1 MTPVTSRAQ
10 HSAFELPAEVRELKA
25 RAAEFVEREI
35 RPVEEKVAK
44 TESIDR
50 ADIAMLRKKAR
61 AAGFAMLNMPVRY
74 GGKDLSML
82 GQVAIE
88 EEAGKATNGLGFT
101 VADRGPRELVEIA
114 TEDQV
119 QRFVM
124 PVIRGEAR
132 EAWAVTEP
140 GAGSDVSAI
149 NARAERDGDQWV
161 INAEKWFVTDA
172 DTAAFFIVLAWA
184 GRARAGASSRDS
196 VAGAPEE
203 QSLFLVRRDNPGVH
217 FDRFPHFMH
226 DPYISKHAEMRFVDC
241 RVGDADRVPA
251 SGAEGAKAWFTAE
264 RLFIAA
270 RSCGTAERVIELA
283 RSWAQERIAYGHPI
297 ADYQGVQFPLADSL
311 TELAAARLLT
321 YYAAA
326 EFDRGGDP
334 RIAHGK
340 AAMAKLFASEM
351 VARVTDRAVQIFG
364 GRGFMTEHPVNR
376 YYREVRVD
384 RIWEGTSE
392 IQRLII
398 ARGLFKRGAAP
409 YVS

>member
-1 MTPVTSRAQ
+1 VSQASVQDRSQAALF
-10 HSAFELPAEVRELKA
+10 SLPPEIRELKQ
-25 RAAEFVEREI
+25 RAVAFVEREI
-35 RPVEEKVAK
+35 RPVEEKVAR
-44 TESIDR
+44 TETIDPQ
-50 ADIAMLRKKAR
+50 DIAMLRTKAR
-61 AAGFAMLNMPVRY
+61 AAGFSMLNMPVRY
-74 GGKDLSML
+74 GGKDISML
-82 GQVAIE
+82 AQVAIE
-88 EEAGKATNGLGFT
+88 EEAGRATNGLGFL

-132 EAWAVTEP
+132 EAWAITEP
-140 GAGSDVSAI
+140 GAGSDVNGIVS
-149 NARAERDGDQWV
+149 RAVRQGPGWV
-161 INAEKWFVTDA
+161 INGEKWFVTDA
-172 DTAAFFIVLAWA
+172 DKAAFFIVLAWA
-184 GRARAGASSRDS
+184 G
-196 VAGAPEE
+196 EE
-203 QSLFLVRRDNPGVH
+203 QALFLVRKDNPGVH
-217 FDRFPHFMH
+217 FIRMPHFMH

-241 RVGDADRVPA
+241 QVPDADRVPA
-251 SGAEGAKAWFTAE
+251 GGQDGARAWFTAE

-270 RSCGTAERVIELA
+270 RSCGTAERVIELT
-283 RSWAQERIAYGHPI
+283 RTWAQERVAYGHPI

-321 YYAAA
+321 YAAA
-326 EFDRGGDP
+326 EAFDRGGDQ
-334 RIAHGK
+334 RVAHGK

-351 VARVTDRAVQIFG
+351 VARVTDRALQIFG

-398 ARGLFKRGAAP
+398 ARGLFKRGAAA
-409 YVS
+409 YAG

>member
-1 MTPVTSRAQ
+1 MKTPVTDRAQ
-10 HSAFELPAEVRELKA
+10 PAVFELPPEVRELKA

-44 TESIDR
+44 TEAIDR
-50 ADIAMLRKKAR
+50 ADIDMLRKKAR

-119 QRFVM
+119 QRFVV
-124 PVIRGEAR
+124 PIIRGEAR

-140 GAGSDVSAI
+140 GAGSDVGAI
-149 NARAERDGDQWV
+149 SARAVRDGDSWV

-184 GRARAGASSRDS
+184 G
-196 VAGAPEE
+196 EE
-203 QSLFLVRRDNPGVH
+203 QSLFLVKRDNPGVH
-217 FDRFPHFMH
+217 FDRLPHFMH

-241 RVGDADRVPA
+241 RVGDEDRVPA

-283 RSWAQERIAYGHPI
+283 RAWAQERIAYGHSI

-326 EFDRGGDP
+326 EFDRGGDH

-351 VARVTDRAVQIFG
+351 VGRVTDRALQIFG

-409 YVS
+409 YIS

>member
-1 MTPVTSRAQ
+1 VTTPAGDRTHVAEFQ
-10 HSAFELPAEVRELKA
+10 LPAYVRELKA
-25 RAAEFVEREI
+25 RAADFVEREI

-50 ADIAMLRKKAR
+50 DDVAMLRKKAR

-114 TEDQV
+114 TEDQI

-124 PVIRGEAR
+124 PIMKGEAR

-149 NARAERDGDQWV
+149 SARAERDGDGWV
-161 INAEKWFVTDA
+161 INAQKWFVTDA

-184 GRARAGASSRDS
+184 GEDQA
-196 VAGAPEE
+196 
-203 QSLFLVRRDNPGVH
+203 LFLVRRENPGVH
-217 FDRFPHFMH
+217 FDRLPQFMH

-241 RVGDADRVPA
+241 RVGDEDRVPT

-283 RSWAQERIAYGHPI
+283 RSWALERVAYGHPI
-297 ADYQGVQFPLADSL
+297 ADYQGVEFPLADSL

-351 VARVTDRAVQIFG
+351 VGRVTDRALQIFG

-398 ARGLFKRGAAP
+398 ARGLFKRGVAP
-409 YVS
+409 YTS

>member
-1 MTPVTSRAQ
+1 VKTPVTVRTQ
-10 HSAFELPAEVRELKA
+10 PIAFELPAELRELKA
-25 RAAEFVEREI
+25 RAAAFVEKEI
-35 RPVEEKVAK
+35 WPIEEKVAK
-44 TESIDR
+44 AEAIDP
-50 ADIAMLRKKAR
+50 ADWAMLRKKAR
-61 AAGFAMLNMPVRY
+61 AAGFSMLNMPVRL

-88 EEAGKATNGLGFT
+88 EEAGRATNGLGFA
-101 VADRGPRELVEIA
+101 VADRGPRELIEIA
-114 TEDQV
+114 SEDQV
-119 QRFVM
+119 QRFVV
-124 PVIRGEAR
+124 PIIRGGAR

-149 NARAERDGDQWV
+149 RARAERDGDEWV

-184 GRARAGASSRDS
+184 GE
-196 VAGAPEE
+196 V
-203 QSLFLVRRDNPGVH
+203 QSLFLVRSDNPGVH
-217 FDRFPHFMH
+217 IDRLPHFMH
-226 DPYISKHAEMRFVDC
+226 DPYVSKHAEMRFVDC
-241 RVGDADRVPA
+241 RVSEQDRVPT
-251 SGAEGAKAWFTAE
+251 SGEEGARAWFTAE

-283 RSWAQERIAYGHPI
+283 RSWAQDRVAYGHAI
-297 ADYQGVQFPLADSL
+297 ADYQGVQFPLADSV

-326 EFDRGGDP
+326 EFDRGGDQ

-351 VARVTDRAVQIFG
+351 VARVTDRALQIFG

>member
-1 MTPVTSRAQ
+1 
-10 HSAFELPAEVRELKA
+10 
-25 RAAEFVEREI
+25 VEREI
-35 RPVEEKVAK
+35 RPIEEKVAK

-50 ADIAMLRKKAR
+50 ADVALLRKKAR
-61 AAGFAMLNMPVRY
+61 AAGFAMLNMPARH

-88 EEAGKATNGLGFT
+88 EEAGKATNGLGFV
-101 VADRGPRELVEIA
+101 VADRGPRELAEIA

-119 QRFVM
+119 QRFIV
-124 PVIRGEAR
+124 PIIRGEAR

-140 GAGSDVSAI
+140 AAGSDVNAI
-149 NARAERDGDQWV
+149 RARAERDGDQWV
-161 INAEKWFVTDA
+161 INAEKWFVTDG
-172 DTAAFFIVLAWA
+172 DNAAFLIVLAWA
-184 GRARAGASSRDS
+184 GD
-196 VAGAPEE
+196 E
-203 QSLFLVRRDNPGVH
+203 QALFLVRRDNPGVH
-217 FDRFPHFMH
+217 IDRLPRFMH
-226 DPYISKHAEMRFVDC
+226 DPYISNHAEMRFVDC
-241 RVGDADRVPA
+241 RVGDEDRVPS
-251 SGAEGAKAWFTAE
+251 SGAEGAKAWFSAE

-283 RSWAQERIAYGHPI
+283 RSWAQDRVAYGHPI

-321 YYAAA
+321 YYAAV

-334 RIAHGK
+334 RVAHVK

-392 IQRLII
+392 IQRMII
-398 ARGLFKRGAAP
+398 ARGLLKRGAAP
-409 YVS
+409 YIS

>member
-1 MTPVTSRAQ
+1 MTYT
-10 HSAFELPAEVRELKA
+10 LPDDIKELKR
-25 RAAEFVEREI
+25 RALEFVETEI
-35 RPVEEKVAK
+35 RPVESKVAA
-44 TESIDR
+44 TEAIDP
-50 ADIAMLRKKAR
+50 ADVVMLRRKAR
-61 AAGFAMLNMPVRY
+61 AAGFSMLNMPEKY

-88 EEAGKATNGLGFT
+88 EEAGKATNGLGFA

-119 QRFVM
+119 RRFIM

-140 GAGSDVSAI
+140 GAGSDVGAI
-149 NARAERDGDQWV
+149 SARAERQGGDWV

-184 GRARAGASSRDS
+184 GD
-196 VAGAPEE
+196 E
-203 QSLFLVRRDNPGVH
+203 QALFLVRRDNPGVQ
-217 FDRFPHFMH
+217 FLRFPHFMH
-226 DPYISKHAEMRFVDC
+226 DPYISKHAEMKFVDC
-241 RVGDADRVPA
+241 RVPDSDRVPA
-251 SGAEGAKAWFTAE
+251 SGQEGAKAWFTAE

-270 RSCGTAERVIELA
+270 RSCGTAERVIELSRA
-283 RSWAQERIAYGHPI
+283 WAQERVAYGHPI
-297 ADYQGVQFPLADSL
+297 AEYQGVQFPLADSL

-321 YYAAA
+321 YYAAEA
-326 EFDRGGDP
+326 FDQGGDA
-334 RIAHGK
+334 RVVHGK

-351 VARVTDRAVQIFG
+351 IARVTDRALQIFG
-364 GRGFMTEHPVNR
+364 GRGFMTEHVVNR

-398 ARGLFKRGAAP
+398 ARGLLKRGAAP
-409 YVS
+409 YIS

>member
-1 MTPVTSRAQ
+1 MKETVSGRTQPAPFV
-10 HSAFELPAEVRELKA
+10 LPGEVRELKMRAGEFVKNEIWPIEAKVA
-25 RAAEFVEREI
+25 RAE
-35 RPVEEKVAK
+35 
-44 TESIDR
+44 TIDP
-50 ADIAMLRKKAR
+50 ADLAMLRKKAR
-61 AAGFAMLNMPVRY
+61 AAGFSMLNLPVRL
-74 GGKDLSML
+74 GGRDLSML

-88 EEAGKATNGLGFT
+88 EEAGKATNGLGFA

-114 TEDQV
+114 TEDQI

-124 PVIRGEAR
+124 PIARGEAR

-149 NARAERDGDQWV
+149 RATAVRDGDDW
-161 INAEKWFVTDA
+161 ILNAEKWFVTDA

-184 GRARAGASSRDS
+184 G
-196 VAGAPEE
+196 EE

-217 FDRFPHFMH
+217 IDRLPHFMH
-226 DPYISKHAEMRFVDC
+226 DPYISKHAEMRFVEC
-241 RVGDADRVPA
+241 RVNDQDRVPA
-251 SGAEGAKAWFTAE
+251 SGEEGARAWFTAE

-270 RSCGTAERVIELA
+270 RSCGTAERVIDLA
-283 RSWAQERIAYGHPI
+283 SSWAQERVAYGRPI
-297 ADYQGVQFPLADSL
+297 SDYQGVQFPLADSL

-321 YYAAA
+321 YHAAA
-326 EFDRGGDP
+326 EFDADGDP

-364 GRGFMTEHPVNR
+364 GRGFMTENPVNR

-398 ARGLFKRGAAP
+398 ARGLLKRGAAP
-409 YVS
+409 YLS

>member
-1 MTPVTSRAQ
+1 MKETVAQ
-10 HSAFELPAEVRELKA
+10 PAAFVLPPEVRELKR
-25 RAAEFVEREI
+25 RAGAFVEKEI
-35 RPVEEKVAK
+35 WPIEEKVAK
-44 TESIDR
+44 AEAIDR
-50 ADIAMLRKKAR
+50 DDLAMLRKKAR
-61 AAGFAMLNMPVRY
+61 AAGFSMLNMPVHL

-88 EEAGKATNGLGFT
+88 EEAGKATNGLGFA
-101 VADRGPRELVEIA
+101 VADRGPRELVDIA

-149 NARAERDGDQWV
+149 RAAAVRDGDGWV
-161 INAEKWFVTDA
+161 LNAEKWFVTDA

-184 GRARAGASSRDS
+184 GK
-196 VAGAPEE
+196 E
-203 QSLFLVRRDNPGVH
+203 QALFLVRRDNPGVRI
-217 FDRFPHFMH
+217 DRLPRFMH

-241 RVGDADRVPA
+241 RVGDEDRVPS
-251 SGAEGAKAWFTAE
+251 SGDEGAKAWFTAE

-270 RSCGTAERVIELA
+270 RSCGTAERVIDLA
-283 RSWAQERIAYGHPI
+283 TTWAQERIAYGRPI

-321 YYAAA
+321 YHAAA
-326 EFDRGGDP
+326 EFDSGTDHRV
-334 RIAHGK
+334 AHGK

-351 VARVTDRAVQIFG
+351 VARVTDRALQIFG
-364 GRGFMTEHPVNR
+364 GRGFMTENPINR

-398 ARGLFKRGAAP
+398 ARGLFKRGAGTYLP
-409 YVS
+409 

>member
-1 MTPVTSRAQ
+1 MSKIADRA
-10 HSAFELPAEVRELKA
+10 SASFQLPSDVRELKA
-25 RAAEFVEREI
+25 RALEFVEREI
-35 RPVEEKVAK
+35 RPIEEKVAK
-44 TESIDR
+44 TEEIDP
-50 ADIAMLRKKAR
+50 ADWAMLRSKAR
-61 AAGFAMLNMPVRY
+61 AAGFSMLNMPVRY

-88 EEAGKATNGLGFT
+88 EEAGKATNGLGFA
-101 VADRGPRELVEIA
+101 VADRGPRELVEMA
-114 TEDQV
+114 TQDQI

-124 PVIRGEAR
+124 PVIRGETR

-140 GAGSDVSAI
+140 GAGSDVSGIKAK
-149 NARAERDGDQWV
+149 AERHGDEWV

-172 DTAAFFIVLAWA
+172 DKAEFFIVLAWA
-184 GRARAGASSRDS
+184 GED
-196 VAGAPEE
+196 
-203 QSLFLVRRDNPGVH
+203 QNLFLVHRDNPGVK
-217 FDRFPHFMH
+217 FDRFPAFMH

-241 RVGDADRVPA
+241 RVPEADRVPA
-251 SGAEGAKAWFTAE
+251 SGEEGAKAWFTAE

-270 RSCGTAERVIELA
+270 RSCGTAERVIELTRA
-283 RSWAQERIAYGHPI
+283 WAKERVANGHPI
-297 ADYQGVQFPLADSL
+297 ADYQGVSFPLADSL

-321 YYAAA
+321 YYAAE

-351 VARVTDRAVQIFG
+351 VARVTDRALQIFG
-364 GRGFMTEHPVNR
+364 GRGFMTEHVINR

-392 IQRLII
+392 IQRVII
-398 ARGLFKRGAAP
+398 SRGLMKRGVAA

>member
-1 MTPVTSRAQ
+1 VKETVGEMTQPA
-10 HSAFELPAEVRELKA
+10 AFVLPADVLALKT
-25 RAAEFVEREI
+25 RAADFVEKEI
-35 RPVEEKVAK
+35 WPVEAKVAK
-44 TESIDR
+44 AEAIDP
-50 ADIAMLRKKAR
+50 ADVAMLRRKAR
-61 AAGFAMLNMPVRY
+61 AAGFSMLNMPTRL

-88 EEAGKATNGLGFT
+88 EQAGKATNGLGFA

-114 TEDQV
+114 SEDQV

-124 PVIRGEAR
+124 PIMRGEAR

-140 GAGSDVSAI
+140 GAGSDVSAV
-149 NARAERDGDQWV
+149 RATAVRAGDGWV
-161 INAEKWFVTDA
+161 LNGEKWFVTDA

-184 GRARAGASSRDS
+184 G
-196 VAGAPEE
+196 EE
-203 QSLFLVRRDNPGVH
+203 QTLFLVRRDNPGVH
-217 FDRFPHFMH
+217 IDRYPRFMH

-241 RVGDADRVPA
+241 HVKDEDRVPA
-251 SGAEGAKAWFTAE
+251 SGEEGAKAWFTAE

-270 RSCGTAERVIELA
+270 RSCGTAERVIGLA
-283 RSWAQERIAYGHPI
+283 SSWAQERIAYGPPI

-321 YYAAA
+321 YHAAA
-326 EFDRGGDP
+326 EFDAGGDP
-334 RIAHGK
+334 RVAHGK

-351 VARVTDRAVQIFG
+351 VARVTDRAVQILG
-364 GRGFMTEHPVNR
+364 GRGFMTENPVNR

-398 ARGLFKRGAAP
+398 ARGLFKRGASTYLA
-409 YVS
+409 

>member
-1 MTPVTSRAQ
+1 MKETVAQ
-10 HSAFELPAEVRELKA
+10 PAAFVLPADVLELKRRA
-25 RAAEFVEREI
+25 RDFVAKEI
-35 RPVEEKVAK
+35 WPVEEKVAQ
-44 TESIDR
+44 TEAIDPSDL
-50 ADIAMLRKKAR
+50 AILRKKAR
-61 AAGFAMLNMPVRY
+61 AAGFSMLNMPVRL

-88 EEAGKATNGLGFT
+88 EEAGRATNGLGFA

-114 TEDQV
+114 SEDQI

-124 PVIRGEAR
+124 PIIRGETR

-140 GAGSDVSAI
+140 GAGSDVTAI
-149 NARAERDGDQWV
+149 RARAVREGNEWV
-161 INAEKWFVTDA
+161 LNAEKWFVTDA

-184 GRARAGASSRDS
+184 GESQA
-196 VAGAPEE
+196 
-203 QSLFLVRRDNPGVH
+203 LFLVRRDNPGVH
-217 FDRFPHFMH
+217 IDRLPRFMH

-241 RVGDADRVPA
+241 RVGEEDRVPA
-251 SGAEGAKAWFTAE
+251 SGEEGAKAWFTAE

-283 RSWAQERIAYGHPI
+283 SAWAQDRVAYGRAI

-321 YYAAA
+321 YHAAA
-326 EFDRGGDP
+326 EFDSGADP

-351 VARVTDRAVQIFG
+351 VSRVTDRALQIFG

-409 YVS
+409 YLG

>member
-1 MTPVTSRAQ
+1 MKTPVTQPSHLAV
-10 HSAFELPAEVRELKA
+10 FELPAELRELKT

-44 TESIDR
+44 TETIDP
-50 ADIAMLRKKAR
+50 ADVAMLRKKAR
-61 AAGFAMLNMPVRY
+61 AAGFSMLNMPVRY

-88 EEAGKATNGLGFT
+88 EEAGKATNGLGFAI
-101 VADRGPRELVEIA
+101 ADRGPRELVEIA

-119 QRFVM
+119 QRFVV

-149 NARAERDGDQWV
+149 RARAVRAGDEWV

-184 GRARAGASSRDS
+184 GED
-196 VAGAPEE
+196 

-241 RVGDADRVPA
+241 RVKDEDRVPA
-251 SGAEGAKAWFTAE
+251 SGSEGAKAWFTAE

-283 RSWAQERIAYGHPI
+283 REWAQGRTAFGQPI

-351 VARVTDRAVQIFG
+351 VARVTDRALQIFG

>member
-1 MTPVTSRAQ
+1 MKAPTTEGSEPGS
-10 HSAFELPAEVRELKA
+10 FELPLEVRELKA
-25 RAAEFVEREI
+25 RAAAFVENEI

-44 TESIDR
+44 TEAIDP
-50 ADIAMLRKKAR
+50 ADIAMLRKKSR
-61 AAGFAMLNMPVRY
+61 AAGFAMLNMPVRL

-119 QRFVM
+119 QRFVV

-140 GAGSDVSAI
+140 GAGSDVGAI
-149 NARAERDGDQWV
+149 AAHAVRDGDEWV

-184 GRARAGASSRDS
+184 GQ
-196 VAGAPEE
+196 E
-203 QSLFLVRRDNPGVH
+203 QTLFLVRRDNPGVH
-217 FDRFPHFMH
+217 FDRMPHFMH

-241 RVGDADRVPA
+241 RVSDEDRVPS
-251 SGAEGAKAWFTAE
+251 SGAEGARAWFTAE

-283 RSWAQERIAYGHPI
+283 RAWAQERVAYGSAI

-326 EFDRGGDP
+326 DFDRGGDP
-334 RIAHGK
+334 RITHGK

-351 VARVTDRAVQIFG
+351 AARVTDRALQIFG
-364 GRGFMTEHPVNR
+364 GRGFMTEHVVNR

>member
-1 MTPVTSRAQ
+1 MKQVIDRAQ
-10 HSAFELPAEVRELKA
+10 PASFELPADIRELKT
-25 RAAEFVEREI
+25 RAAQFVEKEI

-44 TESIDR
+44 TETFDL
-50 ADIAMLRKKAR
+50 ADFAMLRKKAR
-61 AAGFAMLNMPVRY
+61 AAGFSMLNMPEKY

-88 EEAGKATNGLGFT
+88 EEAGKATNGLGFA

-114 TEDQV
+114 SNDQV

-124 PVIRGEAR
+124 PVIRGDSR

-149 NARAERDGDQWV
+149 RTRAVRDGDNWV
-161 INAEKWFVTDA
+161 INGEKWFVTDA

-184 GRARAGASSRDS
+184 GN
-196 VAGAPEE
+196 E
-203 QSLFLVRRDNPGVH
+203 QALFLVRRDNPGVH
-217 FDRFPHFMH
+217 FDRMPHFMH
-226 DPYISKHAEMRFVDC
+226 DPYVSKHAEMRFVDC
-241 RVGDADRVPA
+241 RVPAADRVPS
-251 SGAEGAKAWFTAE
+251 SGDEGAKAWFTAE

-283 RSWAQERIAYGHPI
+283 RTWAQERVAYGHPI
-297 ADYQGVQFPLADSL
+297 ADYEGIQFPLADSL

-321 YYAAA
+321 YYAAV

-334 RIAHGK
+334 RVAHGK

-351 VARVTDRAVQIFG
+351 VGRVTDRAVQIFG
-364 GRGFMTEHPVNR
+364 GRGFMTEHVVNR

>member
-1 MTPVTSRAQ
+1 VKEGVTERIQ
-10 HSAFELPAEVRELKA
+10 PGAFVLPHDVRELKR
-25 RAAEFVEREI
+25 RAADFVEKEI
-35 RPVEEKVAK
+35 WPIEEKVAK
-44 TESIDR
+44 AEAIDP
-50 ADIAMLRKKAR
+50 ADLAMLRKKAR
-61 AAGFAMLNMPVRY
+61 AAGFSMLNMPARL

-88 EEAGKATNGLGFT
+88 EEAGRATNGLGFA

-114 TEDQV
+114 SEDQV

-124 PVIRGEAR
+124 PIMRGEAR

-140 GAGSDVSAI
+140 GAGSDVNAIRASAV
-149 NARAERDGDQWV
+149 RDGDDWV

-184 GRARAGASSRDS
+184 G
-196 VAGAPEE
+196 EE

-217 FDRFPHFMH
+217 IDRLPHFMH

-241 RVGDADRVPA
+241 RVKDEDRVPA
-251 SGAEGAKAWFTAE
+251 SGEEGAKAWFTAE

-270 RSCGTAERVIELA
+270 RSCGTAERVIDLA
-283 RSWAQERIAYGHPI
+283 RSWAQERVAYGHVI

-321 YYAAA
+321 YHAAA
-326 EFDRGGDP
+326 EFDSEGDP
-334 RIAHGK
+334 RVAHGK

-351 VARVTDRAVQIFG
+351 VSRVTDRALQIFG
-364 GRGFMTEHPVNR
+364 GRGFMTEHVVNR

-398 ARGLFKRGAAP
+398 ARGLFKRGIAP

>member
-1 MTPVTSRAQ
+1 VSEVQ
-10 HSAFELPAEVRELKA
+10 EVVSLFELPPDIRDLKAKA
-25 RAAEFVEREI
+25 RAFIQREI
-35 RPVEEKVAK
+35 WPLEEKVAR
-44 TESIDR
+44 TEKIDP
-50 ADIAMLRKKAR
+50 ADLKPVRAR
-61 AAGFAMLNMPVRY
+61 ARAEGFSLLNMPERL
-74 GGKDLSML
+74 GGKDLPML
-82 GQVAIE
+82 ALVGIE
-88 EEAGKATNGLGFT
+88 EEAGWATNGLGFI

-114 TEDQV
+114 TADQI
-119 QRFVM
+119 QRFVA
-124 PVIRGEAR
+124 PVLQTETR
-132 EAWAVTEP
+132 EAWAITEP

-149 NARAERDGDQWV
+149 STRAVKDGSDWV
-161 INAEKWFVTDA
+161 LNGEKWFVTDA
-172 DTAAFFIVLAWA
+172 DKASFFIVLAWA
-184 GRARAGASSRDS
+184 GD
-196 VAGAPEE
+196 E
-203 QSLFLVRRDNPGVH
+203 QSMFLVRRENPGVQ
-217 FDRFPHFMH
+217 FVRFPAFMH
-226 DPYISKHAEMRFVDC
+226 DPYISKHAEMKFVDC
-241 RVGDADRVPA
+241 RVPDADRVPS
-251 SGAEGAKAWFTAE
+251 SGEQGAKAWFTAE

-270 RSCGTAERVIELA
+270 RACGSAERLIELA
-283 RSWAQERIAYGHPI
+283 RSWVQERVAYGHPI

-351 VARVTDRAVQIFG
+351 IGRVTDRALQLFG
-364 GRGFMTEHPVNR
+364 GRGFMLEHVANR

-398 ARGLFKRGAAP
+398 ARGLLKRGPAP

>member
-1 MTPVTSRAQ
+1 VKPTITDRTQQAPFV
-10 HSAFELPAEVRELKA
+10 LPADVRELKA
-25 RAAEFVEREI
+25 KAAEFVEKEI
-35 RPVEEKVAK
+35 WPVEEKVAK
-44 TESIDR
+44 AEAIDP
-50 ADIAMLRKKAR
+50 ADLAMLRKKAR
-61 AAGFAMLNMPVRY
+61 AAGFSMLNMPSRL

-88 EEAGKATNGLGFT
+88 EEAGRATNGLGFA

-114 TEDQV
+114 SEDQI
-119 QRFVM
+119 QRYVM
-124 PVIRGEAR
+124 PIMRGETR

-140 GAGSDVSAI
+140 GAGSDVTAI
-149 NARAERDGDQWV
+149 RARAVREGDDWI

-172 DTAAFFIVLAWA
+172 DTAGFFIVLAWA
-184 GRARAGASSRDS
+184 G
-196 VAGAPEE
+196 ET
-203 QSLFLVRRDNPGVH
+203 QSLFLVRRDNPGVQI
-217 FDRFPHFMH
+217 DRLPHFMH

-241 RVGDADRVPA
+241 RVKDEDRVPA
-251 SGAEGAKAWFTAE
+251 SGEDGAKAWFTAE

-283 RSWAQERIAYGHPI
+283 RAWALERIAYGHPI
-297 ADYQGVQFPLADSL
+297 AEYQGVQFPLADSL

-321 YYAAA
+321 YHAAA
-326 EFDRGGDP
+326 EFDHGGDA
-334 RIAHGK
+334 RVAHGK

-351 VARVTDRAVQIFG
+351 VSRVTDRALQIFG

-398 ARGLFKRGAAP
+398 SRGLFKRGAAP
-409 YVS
+409 YLG